1 MQTMVPP
8 TIILNKSKT
17 SIYDVIPQPAMIK
30 INKNTMPEELGTG
43 VLWKSLFLGF
53 PKIL

>member
-1 MQTMVPP
+1 MVPH

-17 SIYDVIPQPAMIK
+17 SMYDLIPQTAMIK
-30 INKNTMPEELGTG
+30 TNKNTIPEELGTG
-43 VLWKSLFLGF
+43 VLWKSLFLGL